1 MDTTLAD
8 RLTFSLAGID
18 VPEVLAL
25 LKNHRDDLS
34 RHSPPGSVH
43 AFTPEAFEDPSVTLI
58 TSWNGDSL
66 VGCGALKHHTDID
79 VHLGELKSM
88 RTVEQY
94 QRQGAAAAMLEE
106 LIRLAGK
113 LGLTRLALET
123 GSNKPFEPARS
134 LYTRYGFV
142 ECEPFADYTLDPH
155 SIFMSLELDSR
166 TQA

>member
-1 MDTTLAD
+1 MDITLTD
-8 RLTFSLAGID
+8 RLTFCRAGIEI
-18 VPEVLAL
+18 PEVLAL
-25 LKNHRDDLS
+25 LNEHRDDLS
-34 RHSPPGSVH
+34 RHSPPDSVH

-58 TSWNGDSL
+58 TSWDGDSL
-66 VGCGALKHHTDID
+66 VGCGALKHHTDLD

-106 LIRLAGK
+106 LMQLASK
-113 LGLTRLALET
+113 LGLTHLALET

-142 ECEPFADYTLDPH
+142 ECEPFADYTLDPY
-155 SIFMSLELDSR
+155 STFMSIKLDSR
-166 TQA
+166 SQA